1 VPSKSPIPYPAVFR
15 GLLRP
20 IAAFV
25 LALLALPACPGT
37 GKKPEPRSGQVASSL
52 DPVLRVYPKPVMDA
66 LRALKGGLD
75 LYSGGKYQQA
85 VQSLPGTKDPDG
97 FLLADYA
104 AVWRGWAYL
113 KMDRAEEAARSF
125 HRVRTRFPDSP
136 LAEEAL
142 LGECEAQLAMKNA
155 GAALELLDAQ
165 GVNIDAS
172 VLYHRGLAQEAA
184 GNRPE
189 AESSYLRVYCDYVN
203 ADEAASA
210 FQRLQAI
217 SPGFQTNGRNLR
229 ALLQRAENLLR
240 AGRASD
246 ARLLLVRLG
255 TGHALEAEQS
265 RWRNVMLAEAEQRL
279 GRATRALRIL
289 QGISGGDE
297 EIQARV
303 IYLKARCYRT
313 LKRETALLQ
322 TRDLALRLYPQSP
335 WTERVLYIVATFFD
349 VDNREDRLEAAYGEI
364 TKRFPQGRHA
374 ERASWKLAVCAW
386 TAQRYEEALA
396 RFSRHMQSW
405 PDPDS
410 VSASAYWMG
419 RCSQRLG
426 DYLSALKLYQQA
438 RRLANHSY
446 YGQLAQEAAEAVT
459 QKGAGNGHGGSADS
473 LREALRVLDRTAQPP
488 VTVSEPTGAA
498 ALAIERARQLFAA
511 DLTEQAL
518 SELRIAASRYREDKA
533 IPYVAA
539 RIHEQG
545 GDYLSTIGVLSRAFP
560 SYALLP
566 PASIPEPIDGLLFPA
581 PYLDLVRTH
590 SAANSLDPAIVLG
603 LIRQESAFMANAR
616 SRANARGLMQLLPST
631 GRQLAR
637 GAGIRRYSAARLFQ
651 PATNIAL
658 GTRHLSSL
666 LETFDGKIELALAGY
681 NAGERR
687 VQTWKAQF
695 GETDM
700 AEFVERIPLS
710 ETRGYV
716 KRVLTNGAHYKTLL
730 DR

>member
-1 VPSKSPIPYPAVFR
+1 VPLKSPIPYPAVFR

-20 IAAFV
+20 IAAV
-25 LALLALPACPGT
+25 ALVLLALHATPGT
-37 GKKPEPRSGQVASSL
+37 GKKPEPRSGQVAGSL
-52 DPVLRVYPKPVMDA
+52 NPLLPVYPKPVMDA
-66 LRALKGGLD
+66 LRALKRGLD
-75 LYSGGKYQQA
+75 LYSAGKYQQA
-85 VQSLPGTKDPDG
+85 VEALPGTEDADG

-104 AVWRGWAYL
+104 AVWRGLAHL
-113 KMDRAEEAARSF
+113 KMDHPEEAARSF
-125 HRVRTRFPDSP
+125 HWVRTRFPDSS

-155 GAALELLDAQ
+155 KAALELLDAQ
-165 GVNIDAS
+165 GVKVDAS
-172 VLYHRGLAQEAA
+172 VLYYRGLAQEAA
-184 GNRPE
+184 GNRPK
-189 AESSYLRVYCDYVN
+189 AESCYLRVYCDFVN

-210 FQRLQAI
+210 FKRLQAI

-246 ARLLLVRLG
+246 ARLLLIRLG
-255 TGHALEAEQS
+255 TRRAQEAELA

-279 GRATRALRIL
+279 GRATRALGIL
-289 QGISGGDE
+289 QGISGSDE
-297 EIQARV
+297 EIQARAT
-303 IYLKARCYRT
+303 YLKARCYRT
-313 LKRETALLQ
+313 LKRETALLE

-335 WTERVLYIVATFFD
+335 WTERVLYIVATFYD

-364 TKRFPQGRHA
+364 SKRFPQGRHA

-396 RFSRHMQSW
+396 RFSRHLQSW

-410 VSASAYWMG
+410 ASASAYWMG
-419 RCSQRLG
+419 RCSERLG

-446 YGQLAQEAAEAVT
+446 YGQLAQEAAEAVA
-459 QKGAGNGHGGSADS
+459 QKGAGNGHGGPADT
-473 LREALRVLDRTAQPP
+473 LREALQLLDRTAQPP
-488 VTVSEPTGAA
+488 VTVPEPTGAA
-498 ALAIERARQLFAA
+498 ARTIERARQLFAA
-511 DLTEQAL
+511 DLAERAL
-518 SELRIAASRYREDKA
+518 SELRIAAMRYRRDKA

-539 RIHEQG
+539 RIHEDG
-545 GDYLSTIGVLSRAFP
+545 GDYFSSIAVLSRAFP
-560 SYALLP
+560 SYELLP
-566 PASIPEPIDGLLFPA
+566 PASIPDPVDGLLFPT
-581 PYLDLVRTH
+581 PYLDLVRKH
-590 SAANSLDPAIVLG
+590 SAASSLDPTIVLG
-603 LIRQESAFMANAR
+603 LIRQESAFMAEAR
-616 SRANARGLMQLLPST
+616 SRANARGLMQVLPST

-637 GAGIRRYSAARLFQ
+637 RAGIRRYSTARLYQ
-651 PATNIAL
+651 PGTNIAL

-666 LETFDGKIELALAGY
+666 LEMFDGKIELALAGY

-700 AEFVERIPLS
+700 AEFVERIPLA

-716 KRVLTNGAHYKTLL
+716 KRVLTNSAHYRVLL